1 MASAPLRLRSVRAVT
16 VATAVAAP
24 FALAAPVPATTATA
38 TPAPAATAPGPGAPA
53 PAAPEPPGA
62 PQPPAIPAPDPS
74 TPGCGTPDDDA
85 FPLDTRIHGG
95 PARYTPGGPF
105 QDWRLDLTN
114 TTGSPCSGIHPV
126 LVLTDRDRA
135 LRPEQ
140 IRFEFYDAG
149 AARWHPVTFQGTSEA
164 ENVGVFTDFG
174 GFAVPAGE
182 TLTVPVRLAFRAGT
196 APDEVVLNAA
206 IVQRRGADG
215 EWIGD
220 SGDYRLT
227 VGPPAPGA
235 PTEPPEPPGP
245 TAPPVPAEPSRSAKG
260 TKSSEPSAPSASSA
274 PSEPTDP
281 TDPSGPSKPP
291 VPSRPAEPP
300 VPAASPGSTT
310 PAEPPGATPPPAPAT
325 PTRPSP
331 SGEASGEASG
341 EGSGEAPGEASG
353 EASGATPGE
362 APATTPSPA
371 PELAHTGR
379 ASDAR
384 ARALAPLAAAL
395 LVLGAALVRASRRH
409 RRT

>member
-24 FALAAPVPATTATA
+24 FALAAPIPATATA
-38 TPAPAATAPGPGAPA
+38 PAPAATAPGPGAPA

-62 PQPPAIPAPDPS
+62 PRPPVAPAVPAPDPT

-85 FPLDTRIHGG
+85 FPLDTRILGG
-95 PARYTPGGPF
+95 PARYAEGGPF

-126 LVLTDRDRA
+126 LVLTDRDRV
-135 LRPEQ
+135 LRPGQ

-149 AARWHPVTFQGTSEA
+149 AARWHPVAFQETSEA

-174 GFAVPAGE
+174 GFSVPAGE

-196 APDEVVLNAA
+196 APGEVVVNAA

-215 EWIGD
+215 DWIGD

-227 VGPPAPGA
+227 VGPRAPDA
-235 PTEPPEPPGP
+235 PTEPSGP
-245 TAPPVPAEPSRSAKG
+245 TAPPTPAEPPRSTKGAKD
-260 TKSSEPSAPSASSA
+260 TPSSG
-274 PSEPTDP
+274 PSEPP
-281 TDPSGPSKPP
+281 GPPKPP
-291 VPSRPAEPP
+291 VSSRPAEPVGP
-300 VPAASPGSTT
+300 TTSPGSRP
-310 PAEPPGATPPPAPAT
+310 PADQTASTPPPAPAT

-331 SGEASGEASG
+331 SGEAPGKTPGA
-341 EGSGEAPGEASG
+341 APGEA
-353 EASGATPGE
+353 AA
-362 APATTPSPA
+362 TPSPA

-395 LVLGAALVRASRRH
+395 LLLGAALVRAGRRH
-409 RRT
+409 RRA

>member
-1 MASAPLRLRSVRAVT
+1 MASVPLRLRSVRAVT

-24 FALAAPVPATTATA
+24 FALAAPTPATATATTATTATA
-38 TPAPAATAPGPGAPA
+38 PAPAATAPEPGAP
-53 PAAPEPPGA
+53 APEPPGA
-62 PQPPAIPAPDPS
+62 PRPPGAPAIPAPDPP
-74 TPGCGTPDDDA
+74 TPTCGAPDDDA
-85 FPLDTRIHGG
+85 FPLDTRIHPG
-95 PARYTPGGPF
+95 PAGYAAGGPF

-126 LVLTDRDRA
+126 LVLADRDRA

-149 AARWHPVTFQGTSEA
+149 AARWHPVAFEGTSEA

-196 APDEVVLNAA
+196 APGEVVVNAA

-215 EWIGD
+215 DWIGD

-227 VGPPAPGA
+227 VGPADPDAPVEPPGSTAPPATTA
-235 PTEPPEPPGP
+235 PADPAEQPKTVKPPEPPKP
-245 TAPPVPAEPSRSAKG
+245 SSPPEPSGSADPAGPAATAGSTPPGKPTG
-260 TKSSEPSAPSASSA
+260 SASPAVPVPSAPSH
-274 PSEPTDP
+274 
-281 TDPSGPSKPP
+281 
-291 VPSRPAEPP
+291 V
-300 VPAASPGSTT
+300 
-310 PAEPPGATPPPAPAT
+310 

-331 SGEASGEASG
+331 PE
-341 EGSGEAPGEASG
+341 
-353 EASGATPGE
+353 E
-362 APATTPSPA
+362 APATSV

-384 ARALAPLAAAL
+384 ARALAPFAVAL
-395 LVLGAALVRASRRH
+395 VLLGAALVRAGHRH
-409 RRT
+409 RRS

>member
-1 MASAPLRLRSVRAVT
+1 MASVPLRLRSVRAVT

-24 FALAAPVPATTATA
+24 FALAAPAPATATTATTA
-38 TPAPAATAPGPGAPA
+38 TTTTAPAPAATAPEPGAP
-53 PAAPEPPGA
+53 APEPPGA
-62 PQPPAIPAPDPS
+62 PRPPGAPAIPAPDPP
-74 TPGCGTPDDDA
+74 TPTCGTPDDDA
-85 FPLDTRIHGG
+85 FPLDTRIHPG
-95 PARYTPGGPF
+95 PAGYAAGGPF

-126 LVLTDRDRA
+126 LVLADRDRA

-149 AARWHPVTFQGTSEA
+149 AARWHPVAFEGTSEA

-196 APDEVVLNAA
+196 APGEVVVNAA

-215 EWIGD
+215 DWIGD

-227 VGPPAPGA
+227 VGPADPGA
-235 PTEPPEPPGP
+235 PVEPPGSTAPPATTAPADPAEPPKTVKPPEPPKPSRPPTSQKPQKPAEPPEPSGSADPAGPAATAGSTPPGKP
-245 TAPPVPAEPSRSAKG
+245 TGSASPAVPV
-260 TKSSEPSAPSASSA
+260 PSAPSA
-274 PSEPTDP
+274 
-281 TDPSGPSKPP
+281 
-291 VPSRPAEPP
+291 V
-300 VPAASPGSTT
+300 
-310 PAEPPGATPPPAPAT
+310 

-331 SGEASGEASG
+331 SEEVPTT
-341 EGSGEAPGEASG
+341 APV
-353 EASGATPGE
+353 PV
-362 APATTPSPA
+362 

-384 ARALAPLAAAL
+384 ARALAPFAVA
-395 LVLGAALVRASRRH
+395 LVLLGAVLVRAGRRH
-409 RRT
+409 RRS

>member
-24 FALAAPVPATTATA
+24 FALAAPVPATTTA

-74 TPGCGTPDDDA
+74 VPGCGTPDDDA

-105 QDWRLDLTN
+105 QNWRLDLTN

-126 LVLTDRDRA
+126 LVLTDRDRV

-149 AARWHPVTFQGTSEA
+149 AARWHPVAFQGTSEA

-196 APDEVVLNAA
+196 APDEVVVNAA

-227 VGPPAPGA
+227 VGPPGPDAPDA
-235 PTEPPEPPGP
+235 PTEPPGP
-245 TAPPVPAEPSRSAKG
+245 TAPPGTTAPADPAEPPSG
-260 TKSSEPSAPSASSA
+260 TERPARTESTKPPKPPK
-274 PSEPTDP
+274 PSEPP
-281 TDPSGPSKPP
+281 KPSKPP
-291 VPSRPAEPP
+291 QTSQQPAEP
-300 VPAASPGSTT
+300 VGSAAPT
-310 PAEPPGATPPPAPAT
+310 GATPPARPASPPPASSAT
-325 PTRPSP
+325 PAGPSP
-331 SGEASGEASG
+331 SGAALGESPG
-341 EGSGEAPGEASG
+341 ETSGEAPAI
-353 EASGATPGE
+353 APPG
-362 APATTPSPA
+362 T

-395 LVLGAALVRASRRH
+395 LLLGAALLRAGRRH

>member
-24 FALAAPVPATTATA
+24 FALAAPAPATTAA
-38 TPAPAATAPGPGAPA
+38 TPAPAATAPGPGAAA

-62 PQPPAIPAPDPS
+62 PRPPDAPVIPAPDPP
-74 TPGCGTPDDDA
+74 TPGCGTPDDGA

-95 PARYTPGGPF
+95 PAGYAAGGPF
-105 QDWRLDLTN
+105 RDWRLDLTN
-114 TTGSPCSGIHPV
+114 TTGSPCSGVHPV

-149 AARWHPVTFQGTSEA
+149 AARWHPVAFQETSEA

-182 TLTVPVRLAFRAGT
+182 TLTVPVRLAFGAET
-196 APDEVVLNAA
+196 APGEVVVNAA

-215 EWIGD
+215 DWIGD

-227 VGPPAPGA
+227 VGPPDPDAPA
-235 PTEPPEPPGP
+235 EPPGP
-245 TAPPVPAEPSRSAKG
+245 TAPPATTAPADPAERPGSTERPTRTES
-260 TKSSEPSAPSASSA
+260 TK
-274 PSEPTDP
+274 PSESP
-281 TDPSGPSKPP
+281 GPSKPSKPPEASQRP
-291 VPSRPAEPP
+291 VEP
-300 VPAASPGSTT
+300 VDPAAPSAPTGST
-310 PAEPPGATPPPAPAT
+310 PPAPAT
-325 PTRPSP
+325 PARPSP
-331 SGEASGEASG
+331 SGVTP
-341 EGSGEAPGEASG
+341 GEAPGE
-353 EASGATPGE
+353 TPGA
-362 APATTPSPA
+362 APATAPPGT

-384 ARALAPLAAAL
+384 ARALAPFAAAL
-395 LVLGAALVRASRRH
+395 LLLGAALVRAGRRH
-409 RRT
+409 RRP

>member
-24 FALAAPVPATTATA
+24 FALAAPVPATTTA

-74 TPGCGTPDDDA
+74 VPGCGTPDDDA

-105 QDWRLDLTN
+105 RDWRLDLTN
-114 TTGSPCSGIHPV
+114 TTGSPCSGIHLV

-149 AARWHPVTFQGTSEA
+149 AARWHPVAFQGTSEA

-196 APDEVVLNAA
+196 APDEVVVNAA

-227 VGPPAPGA
+227 VGPPAPDTPA
-235 PTEPPEPPGP
+235 EPPG
-245 TAPPVPAEPSRSAKG
+245 
-260 TKSSEPSAPSASSA
+260 
-274 PSEPTDP
+274 
-281 TDPSGPSKPP
+281 
-291 VPSRPAEPP
+291 PAEPP
-300 VPAASPGSTT
+300 VPTGPPVPPGTT
-310 PAEPPGATPPPAPAT
+310 APADPAEPPSGTERPTRTESTKPPKPSEPPRTSRRPTEPAGSAAPTGATPPARPASPPPAPSAT
-325 PTRPSP
+325 PAGPSP
-331 SGEASGEASG
+331 SGAALGET
-341 EGSGEAPGEASG
+341 SGEAPAI
-353 EASGATPGE
+353 APPG
-362 APATTPSPA
+362 T
-371 PELAHTGR
+371 PELAHTGS

-395 LVLGAALVRASRRH
+395 LLLGAVLVRAGRRH